1 MCLHIEHASDKVF
14 KNNIRRGKS
23 FASRM
28 SKCKERFLK
37 PCSQLYSSQFDYVIT
52 FGNLKA
58 RTCTPCLKEL
68 LVLMLLW
75 LIVKSK
81 ENNSVLLR
89 AE

>member
-1 MCLHIEHASDKVF
+1 M
-14 KNNIRRGKS
+14 
-23 FASRM
+23 SRM

-37 PCSQLYSSQFDYVIT
+37 PRSQLYSLHVIA

-58 RTCTPCLKEL
+58 RTCTPGLKES
-68 LVLMLLW
+68 LVLMFHW

-89 AE
+89 VE